1 MDYYRPMR
9 TTRTIK
15 DVAQVQKLP
24 WYRINNQADGPAMV
38 SIFNEIGGPF
48 GITAGDFVAELA
60 SIDGDLE
67 LHVNSPGGDVFDAVT
82 IFNTLKQRKGSVT
95 VIVDGLAA
103 SAASFI
109 AQAASPGQLLMAPH
123 SRMMI
128 HDGFGVAMGNA
139 ADMRSTADLLDQ
151 VSDDIASMYA
161 ERSGKPQDY
170 WRGKMRAETWLS
182 DKQTVAEGLADGIVG
197 QNAPANDWDL
207 SVYAFS
213 NADGN
218 GWMQRDGKWVF
229 DPENDGDDDYQA
241 STDTDHDYWSADG
254 TQLKSIPAGPPG
266 SGKAAK
272 PLTTTSNS
280 TSADILNAKY
290 NTDDRKRMASNGEAM
305 ADGSYPIADAED
317 LDNAIRAVGR
327 GNGDHGAIRQHI
339 IKRAKAL
346 GLSSK
351 IPDNWGDDGSL
362 QSNSSSESVDMRVLA
377 ALFTSALEGG
387 V

>member
-1 MDYYRPMR
+1 MDHYRPMR

-15 DVAQVQKLP
+15 DIAQVQKLP
-24 WYRINNQADGPAMV
+24 WYRIANQADGPAMV

-82 IFNTLKQRKGSVT
+82 IFNTLKQRKGTVT

-161 ERSGKPQDY
+161 ERSGKPADY
-170 WRGKMRAETWLS
+170 WRGLMRNETWLS

-197 QNAPANDWDL
+197 QNAPANNWDL
-207 SVYAFS
+207 SVYATQEPGIE
-213 NADGN
+213 NA
-218 GWMQRDGKWVF
+218 
-229 DPENDGDDDYQA
+229 E
-241 STDTDHDYWSADG
+241 
-254 TQLKSIPAGPPG
+254 
-266 SGKAAK
+266 
-272 PLTTTSNS
+272 TTPQ
-280 TSADILNAKY
+280 IQNAEKY
-290 NTDDRKRMASNGEAM
+290 NTDDRKQMASNGEAM
-305 ADGSYPIADAED
+305 ADGSYPIADTED
-317 LDNAIRAVGR
+317 LGNAIDAVGR
-327 GNGDHGAIRQHI
+327 GSGEHNAIRQHI

-346 GLSSK
+346 GLSSE
-351 IPDNWGDDGSL
+351 IPDNWGGDGSL
-362 QSNSSSESVDMRVLA
+362 QSNSSSESVDMRGLA